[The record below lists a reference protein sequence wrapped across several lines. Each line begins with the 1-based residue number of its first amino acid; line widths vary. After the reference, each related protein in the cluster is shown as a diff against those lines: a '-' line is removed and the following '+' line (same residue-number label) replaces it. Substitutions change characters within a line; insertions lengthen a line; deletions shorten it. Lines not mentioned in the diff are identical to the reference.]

1 MLECAAATTG
11 DEASLTCQKPGQAVS
26 KFATSADQ
34 NGVAGRRKR
43 SATLFSETCIP
54 ANAEVFKV
62 YAYFQFEAVIPEVS
76 KYQ

>member
-11 DEASLTCQKPGQAVS
+11 DEASLTCPNPGQAVS

-34 NGVAGRRKR
+34 NGITRRKR
-43 SATLFSETCIP
+43 DATLFSETCIP
-54 ANAEVFKV
+54 PNAEVFNG